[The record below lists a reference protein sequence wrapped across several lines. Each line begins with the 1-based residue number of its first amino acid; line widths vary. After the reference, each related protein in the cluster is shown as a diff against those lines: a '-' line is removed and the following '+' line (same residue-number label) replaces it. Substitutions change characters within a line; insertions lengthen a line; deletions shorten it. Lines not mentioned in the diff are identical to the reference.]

1 MQKKF
6 LILKKKKK
14 KKNIIFFFPKKK
26 KKKKKK
32 WDMEPIILVWI
43 GEPTCERLTVTLPK
57 FQKTNSKT
65 D

>member
-1 MQKKF
+1 
-6 LILKKKKK
+6 
-14 KKNIIFFFPKKK
+14 
-26 KKKKKK
+26 
-32 WDMEPIILVWI
+32 MEPIILVWI